1 MTYWIDILDQI
12 LIFSIFATS
21 LNLLMGHGGQ
31 VSAAHAGFGAVG
43 GYGAAYLAQKH
54 GVSFVPSVLIGVALA
69 LVAGLLLSL
78 PAMKLSGEYLIL
90 LTLTAQTVAL
100 VVISSVEGLGSEFG
114 LTEVPAASLFGH
126 DFLRPKEFLPLL
138 AVVAVGVWIICG
150 ALAASGFGRTLRGI
164 RDDEIATQALG
175 KNTFLTKVAAFSIAS
190 ALAGLGGALL
200 VYYNGI
206 AAPGLFGF
214 DVSMSIIVMVVLG
227 GSGNLLGALLG
238 TTFVVGSAAVFEK
251 VINLE
256 PEKAGLSRL
265 LAYGLALTLVLL
277 LRPQGILPP
286 RAGGA
291 RWRFGRK
298 AAGAPAPVPADERE
312 HAEHAPAS
320 LAPPPPDGR
329 AAVLAEREPPPV
341 DDGPVPA
348 PILELRGLS
357 KAFGGVQAV
366 HDLTFALP
374 EGRTTALIGPNGA
387 GKTTIF
393 NLITG
398 TLEPDAGQVLL
409 RGDDITA
416 MPMHQVARR
425 GVARTFQ
432 DVRIFGRISALE
444 NVRLAVPGRARNGQ
458 DDRSAIERA
467 REQLAFVGL
476 EEHAGTPV
484 ADLAFGDQKLVSL
497 ARVLAT
503 GAEVIL
509 LDEPASG
516 IDARWLEKT
525 LDLMAALREQ
535 GKTVCIVEHNLEVVE
550 RLADHVVFLEA
561 GTVTAEGTMQELKSQ
576 SRLVE
581 AYFGMA

>member
-54 GVSFVPSVLIGVALA
+54 GLSFVPSVIIGVGLA
-69 LVAGLLLSL
+69 FAAGLLLSL

-138 AVVAVGVWIICG
+138 AVVAVGVWIIVG
-150 ALAASGFGRTLRGI
+150 LLATSGFGRALRGI
-164 RDDEIATQALG
+164 RDDEVATQALG
-175 KNTFLTKVAAFSIAS
+175 KNTFLIKVAAFSIAS

-200 VYYNGI
+200 VYYNGL

-227 GSGNLLGALLG
+227 GSGNLIGALLG
-238 TTFVVGSAAVFEK
+238 TTFVVGSTAVFEK

-256 PEKAGLSRL
+256 PERAGLSRL

-277 LRPQGILPP
+277 LRPQGILPA
-286 RAGGA
+286 RAGGS
-291 RWRFGRK
+291 RWRPGRR
-298 AAGAPAPVPADERE
+298 AAPAAEPDPQGELAPELHAEPDPAGA
-312 HAEHAPAS
+312 
-320 LAPPPPDGR
+320 PDGR
-329 AAVLAEREPPPV
+329 AAVLAEPAPAPVVV
-341 DDGPVPA
+341 DDGPPPPA
-348 PILELRGLS
+348 ILELEGLS
-357 KAFGGVQAV
+357 KAFGGVEAV
-366 HDLTFALP
+366 KDLTFSLP

-398 TLEPDAGQVLL
+398 AIEPDTGQVLL

-444 NVRLAVPGRARNGQ
+444 NVRLAVPARSTNG
-458 DDRSAIERA
+458 DSRPAIERA

-476 EEHAGTPV
+476 EQQADTPV

-525 LDLMAALREQ
+525 LDLMAALRQQ

-576 SRLVE
+576 TRLVE

>member
-54 GVSFVPSVLIGVALA
+54 GVSFVPSVLIGVGLA
-69 LVAGLLLSL
+69 FVAGLLLSL

-138 AVVAVGVWIICG
+138 AVVAVGVWLICG
-150 ALAASGFGRTLRGI
+150 ALATSGFGRALRGI
-164 RDDEIATQALG
+164 RDDEVATQALG
-175 KNTFLTKVAAFSIAS
+175 KNTFLIKVTAFSVAS

-200 VYYNGI
+200 VYYNGL

-227 GSGNLLGALLG
+227 GSGNLVGALLG
-238 TTFVVGSAAVFEK
+238 TTFVVGSTAVFEK
-251 VINLE
+251 LINLE
-256 PEKAGLSRL
+256 PERAGLSRL
-265 LAYGLALTLVLL
+265 LAYGLALTIVLL
-277 LRPQGILPP
+277 LRPQGILPA
-286 RAGGA
+286 RAAGG
-291 RWRFGRK
+291 RRRRGR
-298 AAGAPAPVPADERE
+298 AVAPAEDQPAADV
-312 HAEHAPAS
+312 AT
-320 LAPPPPDGR
+320 PPELDV
-329 AAVLAEREPPPV
+329 AVIAEREPRREPGPL
-341 DDGPVPA
+341 DDGPVPPA
-348 PILELRGLS
+348 ILELRGLA

-366 HDLTFALP
+366 RDLTFSLP

-398 TLEPDAGQVLL
+398 AIEPDTGQVLL

-444 NVRLAVPGRARNGQ
+444 NVRLAVPARATSG
-458 DDRSAIERA
+458 DDRPALQRA

-476 EEHAGTPV
+476 EQQADVPV

-525 LDLMAALREQ
+525 LELMAALRAQ
-535 GKTVCIVEHNLEVVE
+535 GRTVCIVEHNLEVVE
-550 RLADHVVFLEA
+550 RLADHVVFLEG

-576 SRLVE
+576 TRLAE